1 MNKFGKKER
10 MMNKKVLLSL
20 PIAALLLSVSPLSAE
35 VTRVADIN
43 PGLLGSSPRG
53 MTVFDGAM
61 YFSADDGTYGR
72 ELWKYDGS
80 AVTRLSN
87 INTFGASSPRDL
99 IVYNDELYFRA
110 NVGSETNSYGEAY
123 LWKYDGNTVSKVM
136 DNSSGNALR
145 MTGTQNLGFGDTRM
159 AVVNNKLYFE
169 GWSSESTGGYPSV
182 TVGAQLWEYDAASGN
197 AARISDIHT
206 GTWDQKSLFG
216 SFGPEWLTA
225 YNGKVYMTGYQ
236 ASYENPDTEEGW
248 VGTEMWSYDGSDLTR
263 ESSWTGM
270 YNPGSFMV
278 HSDGKMY
285 MHADLDGTTGSELVS
300 FDGTDFTVEAD
311 IILGVPGGA
320 PMGMTSF
327 GGELYFRASD
337 TYQEYPGWFPG
348 DPPSYIGDNFELWTF
363 DGTTA
368 SLVEDISTYSFGSSP
383 SYMAEFDGKLYFAA
397 SDDAGDTELWAFDG
411 VNTFLV
417 ADTNPLGSS
426 YPRDLVVFDGK
437 LYFEAD
443 DGVGGRELFVVPEPA
458 TMGLLALGGLALI
471 RRRRTV

>member
-1 MNKFGKKER
+1 
-10 MMNKKVLLSL
+10 MNKKVLLSL

-206 GTWDQKSLFG
+206 GTWDKKNVMG

-320 PMGMTSF
+320 PMGMTMNS
-327 GGELYFRASD
+327 
-337 TYQEYPGWFPG
+337 WK
-348 DPPSYIGDNFELWTF
+348 PSIPAL
-363 DGTTA
+363 A
-368 SLVEDISTYSFGSSP
+368 LVEDISTYSFGSSP

-417 ADTNPLGSS
+417 ADINPLGSS